1 MTYVWAYVAGTLTLI
16 NPCVLPLLPIIIA
29 AAFQSSRL
37 GPLMLAVGLTLSFA
51 VIGVGVTA
59 FGHLAG
65 IDDGLINRVAAVV
78 MVAFGVILLVPRAQ
92 ALLARIASPLASRA
106 NIGID
111 RVQGAGAAGQLAVG
125 VLLGVSRASQA
136 MHRVG
141 LALIIP
147 VGIVIA
153 AVLMISG
160 LGVVLLTFA
169 DLTWECTGAGEALHC
184 EADEV
189 INSVRE
195 LYAVVGALLMAFAIL
210 GVATWLARR
219 APQSQTEES

>member
-1 MTYVWAYVAGTLTLI
+1 MRGWLI
-16 NPCVLPLLPIIIA
+16 AVVLLALVS
-29 AAFQSSRL
+29 AAFYGVARL
-37 GPLMLAVGLTLSFA
+37 IVEFSQEEPDF
-51 VIGVGVTA
+51 
-59 FGHLAG
+59 
-65 IDDGLINRVAAVV
+65 
-78 MVAFGVILLVPRAQ
+78 
-92 ALLARIASPLASRA
+92 
-106 NIGID
+106 NIGIAL
-111 RVQGAGAAGQLAVG
+111 VVGLLAWAAAVG

-147 VGIVIA
+147 IGIVIA

-189 INSVRE
+189 INSVKE